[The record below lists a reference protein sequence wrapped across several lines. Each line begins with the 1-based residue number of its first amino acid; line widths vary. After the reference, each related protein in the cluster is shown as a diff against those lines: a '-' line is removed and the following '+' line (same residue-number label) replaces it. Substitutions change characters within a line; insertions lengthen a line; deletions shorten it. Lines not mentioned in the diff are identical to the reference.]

1 MTDNVLANLFLFLIT
16 ASLYINYSNYKEIER
31 LKKEKEMGK

>member
-16 ASLYINYSNYKEIER
+16 ASLYINYSNYKEIEK
-31 LKKEKEMGK
+31 LEKKIKGEC

>member
-1 MTDNVLANLFLFLIT
+1 MNDTLLANLFLFLIT
-16 ASLYINYSNYKEIER
+16 ASLYINYNNYKEIEK

>member
-1 MTDNVLANLFLFLIT
+1 MNDTVIINLLVFLNA

-31 LKKEKEMGK
+31 LKREKEMGK